1 MENRTNMTFA
11 AGIDLG
17 GTFVKLALVSDNGQI
32 HLEDSLK
39 IKSGAQRQD
48 VLDTIDAAISRIV
61 EYCTGEG
68 NRISGIGIGTPGI
81 VCNNTV
87 MGGADNLPGWENIPL
102 GTLFS
107 EKYGVPVFVDND
119 ANVMGL
125 GETAYGAAR
134 GCTDVIFITVGTGIG
149 GAMVING
156 KLYGGYQNRGAELG
170 HITVEHNGID
180 CSCGSR
186 GCLEAY
192 ASTSA
197 LIRQYARLIGRD
209 PEEVDGRYVV
219 EKFKEG
225 EPFAIQCMQDHTG
238 YLGHGIASFINVFAP
253 QKVVIGGGISEAG
266 QFYIDMIKSEALR
279 YAMPD
284 CAVNTE
290 VVAASLGNLAGCLGA
305 ASLVFRNI

>member
-68 NRISGIGIGTPGI
+68 NMISGIGIGTPGI

-87 MGGADNLPGWENIPL
+87 MGGADNLPGWENVPL

-149 GAMVING
+149 GAMVIHG

-180 CSCGSR
+180 CNCGGR

-219 EKFKEG
+219 EKFKDG